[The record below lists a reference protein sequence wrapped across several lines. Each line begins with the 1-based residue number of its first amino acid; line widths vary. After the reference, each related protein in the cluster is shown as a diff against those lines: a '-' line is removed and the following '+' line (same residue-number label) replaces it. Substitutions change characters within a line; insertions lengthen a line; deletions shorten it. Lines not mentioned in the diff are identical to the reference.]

1 MKKEKNNMKKIISLV
16 LVAVMVFS
24 LSVVAFAAKLG
35 DVNEDGKVTAADALY
50 VLQAAAELRTLTA
63 SQKARADYNKD
74 GKVSA
79 IDARKILQVVAGLIP
94 EEEMSTSGGLD
105 IEDGLPDD
113 SIDWDEF

>member
-1 MKKEKNNMKKIISLV
+1 MKKIISLV

-35 DVNEDGKVTAADALY
+35 DVNEDGSVTAADALY
-50 VLQAAAELRTLTA
+50 VLQAAAGIKTLTA
-63 SQKARADYNKD
+63 AQQKKADYNKD

-94 EEEMSTSGGLD
+94 EEEMSTSTPPSVG
-105 IEDGLPDD
+105 EDDGDD
-113 SIDWDEF
+113 SISWDDIINA

>member
-1 MKKEKNNMKKIISLV
+1 MKKVISLV

-35 DVNEDGKVTAADALY
+35 DVNGDGSVTASDALY

-63 SQKARADYNKD
+63 EQKKKADYNKD
-74 GKVSA
+74 GKVTA

-94 EEEMSTSGGLD
+94 EEELTTSTPPSIGG
-105 IEDGLPDD
+105 DGGDD
-113 SIDWDEF
+113 SISWDDIIGA